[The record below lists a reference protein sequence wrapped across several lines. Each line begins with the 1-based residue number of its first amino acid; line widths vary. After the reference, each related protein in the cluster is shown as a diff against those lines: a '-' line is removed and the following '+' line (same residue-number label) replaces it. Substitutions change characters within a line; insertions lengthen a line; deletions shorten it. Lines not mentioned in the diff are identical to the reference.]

1 MQRALIDLALVH
13 RGCVPYLG
21 ATHELGEP
29 TMREPTAVL
38 HPVILLT
45 FILLSGARGEDL
57 PPLRSG
63 PMVGYGE
70 MTEVLLW
77 VQTTRAATVQ
87 YRCWPENDT
96 ASAMLS
102 VPVRTTLEEYYTAQA
117 LIAGLSPGR
126 RYHYRLLIDGREV
139 PVPQRLMFQTQPL
152 WQWRTD
158 PPEFTVACGS
168 CLFVNDSIDD
178 RPGDLYG
185 GEYRILEAIAAQE
198 PDLMLWL
205 GDNTYYREAD
215 WTSVTRM
222 NQRHAQTRELAE
234 LQRLLGATHHYAIW
248 DDHDFGPDN
257 SDRAFNLRSEAL
269 EVFRRFWANR
279 TYGTDE
285 AKGVFGRFLWG
296 DIEFFLLDDR
306 YHRSPND
313 MREDSQKTMFGPEQ
327 LRWLKES
334 LVSSRAPFKIV
345 VNGNQ
350 MLVPNHFESFAN
362 YTREY
367 NDMLTWLRLQRVE
380 GVVFLSGDR
389 HLTELNRLEMEGFYP
404 LYDFTSSPLTSQPA
418 TRLPEEPRAT
428 RVEGTL
434 VKDRRTFG
442 MLRFDGPRTD
452 RQLTMECYDAGGA
465 LVWTHRVA
473 ARELRMTAA
482 RGNR

>member
-1 MQRALIDLALVH
+1 MQRALNHLALAEPE
-13 RGCVPYLG
+13 CVLYLG
-21 ATHELGEP
+21 ATYKGGEP
-29 TMREPTAVL
+29 TMRQPTAVL
-38 HPVILLT
+38 QAVIVLAFLP
-45 FILLSGARGEDL
+45 IAGSRGEDL
-57 PPLRSG
+57 PHLRSG

-70 MTEVLLW
+70 MTEVMLW
-77 VQTTRAATVQ
+77 VQTTAEATVQ
-87 YRCWPENDT
+87 YRCWPDNDT
-96 ASAMLS
+96 ASTVLS
-102 VPVRTTLEEYYTAQA
+102 VPVRTTLEEYYTAQT
-117 LIAGLSPGR
+117 LITGLEPGR
-126 RYHYRLLIDGREV
+126 HYHYRLLIDGREV
-139 PVPQRLMFQTQPL
+139 PLPQRLMFQTQPL

-168 CLFVNDSIDD
+168 CLFVNDSLYD
-178 RPGDLYG
+178 RPGEPYG
-185 GEYRILEAIAAQE
+185 GEYLILEAIAARG

-215 WTSVTRM
+215 WTAVKRM
-222 NQRHAQTRELAE
+222 NQRQAHTRELSE

-257 SDRAFNLRSEAL
+257 SDRTFNLRSEAL

-279 TYGTDE
+279 TYGIDE
-285 AKGVFGRFLWG
+285 ARGVFGRFAWG
-296 DIEFFLLDDR
+296 DVEFFLLDDR
-306 YHRSPND
+306 YHRSPNG
-313 MREDSQKTMFGPEQ
+313 MREDSAKTMFGPEQ

-367 NDMLTWLRLQRVE
+367 NDFLGWLQHQRVE

-389 HLTELNRLEMEGFYP
+389 HLTELNRLELEGFYP
-404 LYDFTSSPLTSQPA
+404 LYDFTCSPLTSQPA
-418 TRLPEEPRAT
+418 SRLPEEPRAT

-434 VKDRRTFG
+434 VKDKRTFG
-442 MLRFDGPRTD
+442 LLRFDGPRRD
-452 RQLTMECYDAGGA
+452 RRLTMECYDARGT

-473 ARELRMTAA
+473 ARELRLNAG
-482 RGNR
+482 RGDR